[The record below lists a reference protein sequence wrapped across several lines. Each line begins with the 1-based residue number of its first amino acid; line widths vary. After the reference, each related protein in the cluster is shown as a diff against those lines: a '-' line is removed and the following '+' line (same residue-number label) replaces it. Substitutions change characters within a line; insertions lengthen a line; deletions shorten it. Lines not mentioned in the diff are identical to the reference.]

1 MEKGFGF
8 IVRKNGGDDAHVHA
22 KQCNGLTLVK
32 DMCVSFVYEDGD
44 KGPAAKDVREED
56 PARVA
61 RVTAKVLYG
70 KIEVGFPSLPFSHFA
85 NLHILCKRYLDPP
98 ESKPTS
104 GYGFI
109 VPLDSATSYGTPKRY
124 YFHMSEIETPDEY
137 GGIEP
142 GTGVKFVVTPS
153 RSGKVFLA
161 VAVAVADP
169 SDENKENEDPVQGSF
184 GALSIED
191 VGDGAA
197 AAEGDT
203 WGSGG
208 GGGWA

>member
-70 KIEVGFPSLPFSHFA
+70 KIEVGFPILLSDFLFALSSTLLTSLS
-85 NLHILCKRYLDPP
+85 C
-98 ESKPTS
+98 S
-104 GYGFI
+104 
-109 VPLDSATSYGTPKRY
+109 SATWTPQTAVQPAATVL
-124 YFHMSEIETPDEY
+124 S
-137 GGIEP
+137 
-142 GTGVKFVVTPS
+142 S
-153 RSGKVFLA
+153 RSIL
-161 VAVAVADP
+161 
-169 SDENKENEDPVQGSF
+169 
-184 GALSIED
+184 
-191 VGDGAA
+191 
-197 AAEGDT
+197 
-203 WGSGG
+203 
-208 GGGWA
+208 